1 MNVTIS
7 RLKKYAECANA
18 CYALFDKEEFFQSY
32 NFDKVTI
39 KNIDN
44 MSAFFVNTMQDF
56 QNKLYNIYGNQLALD
71 FRFRG
76 FPEEITDF
84 HINQINSGQNEQVSF
99 LKQTENF
106 LERYEI
112 KAHQPDTDTGFSST
126 LFYDKVDDEYILAM
140 RGTEGTFFEKEDFYA
155 DSKLFFKRVVTQY
168 DDMMKFYEYKVKH
181 IVGNNKLI
189 VTGHSLGGAL
199 AQYFTISFHDDTTGE
214 NPVVKETYT
223 FNSPGIDVQTLNIFG
238 VYIQNPFYLL
248 TPLTLQNDISMAVTN
263 LIQQAYKIITRDE
276 NIAVYF
282 NKMMENN
289 LKLDSISTDKYVYHI
304 ESCIGLG
311 ATKEWLI
318 GNTTQH
324 LGKDING
331 QYLSINNNLYSK
343 YVHKAL
349 SPNEIKTSIIQML
362 VSHGIEHTVSTLYFY
377 DYLIKQSN
385 NSNNFSMLGIKEL
398 LTKLNGYTIY
408 ADFLNM
414 HNLEIADV
422 ENIKEKY
429 VLYLKDLFEKAKSN
443 TYNEPLYRITKD
455 IMQKAKIECNN
466 DTSFTAII
474 DNIIALE
481 NAKVETIYVDENIL
495 NPANNL
501 NDMQKTAL
509 YFLYPYIVSQ
519 AENQNYHISELIENL
534 QGEYLDLIYYIY
546 SSLMNTINSVNQD
559 VLCNN
564 AGNGKCNQYDSIDD
578 IIKNLSSY
586 AKKTAAENEF
596 LYVCS
601 ML

>member
-18 CYALFDKEEFFQSY
+18 CYALFDKDEFLNSY
-32 NFDKVTI
+32 
-39 KNIDN
+39 IDMKKKEDDDN
-44 MSAFFVNTMQDF
+44 STSLLSITEFE
-56 QNKLYNIYGNQLALD
+56 KLVIENAGENVALD

-84 HINQINSGQNEQVSF
+84 HINQMKPKTNTQSIF

-112 KAHQPDTDTGFSST
+112 KAHQPDTYTGFSST

-199 AQYFTISFHDDTTGE
+199 SQYFTISFHDDTTGE

-223 FNSPGIDVQTLNIFG
+223 FNSPGIDVQAIKIFG
-238 VYIQNPFYLL
+238 TYIQNPYL
-248 TPLTLQNDISMAVTN
+248 PINN
-263 LIQQAYKIITRDE
+263 LSLFLILKDLYTQIYDNITRDE

-282 NKMMENN
+282 NRMMENN

-304 ESCIGLG
+304 ESCIGLV

-349 SPNEIKTSIIQML
+349 SPDEIEASIIQML

-377 DYLIKQSN
+377 DYLIKQN
-385 NSNNFSMLGIKEL
+385 DNLNNFSMLGIKEL

-414 HNLEIADV
+414 HNLEITDV

-429 VLYLKDLFEKAKSN
+429 VLYLKDLFIKAKSN

>member
-18 CYALFDKEEFFQSY
+18 CYALFDKEEFTKAY
-32 NFDKVTI
+32 IDVE
-39 KNIDN
+39 KNKKNDN
-44 MSAFFVNTMQDF
+44 NSKSLRYITEFE
-56 QNKLYNIYGNQLALD
+56 KLIIGSDSNQLALD

-76 FPEEITDF
+76 FPEKITDF
-84 HINQINSGQNEQVSF
+84 HINQIKSGQNEQVSF

-112 KAHQPDTDTGFSST
+112 KAYQPNTITGFSAT

-140 RGTEGTFFEKEDFYA
+140 RGTEGTFLEKEDFYA

-199 AQYFTISFHDDTTGE
+199 AQYFTISFHDDTTGK
-214 NPVVKETYT
+214 NPVVQETYT
-223 FNSPGIDVQTLNIFG
+223 FNSPGIDVQALNIFG
-238 VYIQNPFYLL
+238 VYIQNPFYLP

-311 ATKEWLI
+311 ATKEWLMD
-318 GNTTQH
+318 NTIQH
-324 LGKDING
+324 LGMDING
-331 QYLSINNNLYSK
+331 QYLSVNNNMDNSMD
-343 YVHKAL
+343 A
-349 SPNEIKTSIIQML
+349 
-362 VSHGIEHTVSTLYFY
+362 HGIEHTIATLYFY
-377 DYLIKQSN
+377 DYLTKQSN

-414 HNLEIADV
+414 HNLEIADI
-422 ENIKEKY
+422 ENIKKKY
-429 VLYLKDLFEKAKSN
+429 VLYLKDLFIKAKSN

-455 IMQKAKIECNN
+455 IMQKAKIDYNN
-466 DTSFTAII
+466 DASCTAII

-519 AENQNYHISELIENL
+519 AENQNYHISGLIENL

-546 SSLMNTINSVNQD
+546 SSIMNTINSVNKD

-578 IIKNLSSY
+578 IIKKISSY

-601 ML
+601 MF

>member
-18 CYALFDKEEFFQSY
+18 CYALFDKEEFTKAY
-32 NFDKVTI
+32 IDVE
-39 KNIDN
+39 KNKENDN
-44 MSAFFVNTMQDF
+44 NSKSLRYITEFE
-56 QNKLYNIYGNQLALD
+56 KLIIGSDSNQLALD

-84 HINQINSGQNEQVSF
+84 HINQIKSGQNEQVSF

-112 KAHQPDTDTGFSST
+112 KAHQPNTITGFSAT

-140 RGTEGTFFEKEDFYA
+140 RGTEGTFLEKEDFYA

-199 AQYFTISFHDDTTGE
+199 SQYFTISFHDDTTGE

-223 FNSPGIDVQTLNIFG
+223 FNSPGIDVQAINIFG
-238 VYIQNPFYLL
+238 TYIQNPYL
-248 TPLTLQNDISMAVTN
+248 PINN
-263 LIQQAYKIITRDE
+263 LSLFLILKDLYTQIYDNITRDD

-282 NKMMENN
+282 NRMMENN

-311 ATKEWLI
+311 ATKEWLMD
-318 GNTTQH
+318 NTTQH
-324 LGKDING
+324 LGMDING
-331 QYLSINNNLYSK
+331 QYLSVNNNMDNSMD
-343 YVHKAL
+343 A
-349 SPNEIKTSIIQML
+349 
-362 VSHGIEHTVSTLYFY
+362 HGIEHTIATLYFY

-398 LTKLNGYTIY
+398 LQKLNGYTIY

-414 HNLEIADV
+414 LNLEIADI
-422 ENIKEKY
+422 ENIKKKY
-429 VLYLKDLFEKAKSN
+429 VLYLQDLFEKAKSN

-455 IMQKAKIECNN
+455 IMQKAKIDYNN

-481 NAKVETIYVDENIL
+481 NVDVKTIYVDENIL

-564 AGNGKCNQYDSIDD
+564 TGNGKCNQYDSIDD

>member
-18 CYALFDKEEFFQSY
+18 CYALFDKEEFTKAY
-32 NFDKVTI
+32 IDVE
-39 KNIDN
+39 KNKENDN
-44 MSAFFVNTMQDF
+44 NSKSLRYITEFE
-56 QNKLYNIYGNQLALD
+56 KLIIGSDSNQLALD

-112 KAHQPDTDTGFSST
+112 KAHQPNTITGFSAT

-140 RGTEGTFFEKEDFYA
+140 RGTEGTFLEKEDFYA

-199 AQYFTISFHDDTTGE
+199 SQYFTISFHDDTTGE
-214 NPVVKETYT
+214 NPVVQETYT
-223 FNSPGIDVQTLNIFG
+223 FNSPGIDVQAIKIFG
-238 VYIQNPFYLL
+238 TYIQNPYL
-248 TPLTLQNDISMAVTN
+248 PINN
-263 LIQQAYKIITRDE
+263 LSLFLILKDLYTQIYDNITRDD

-282 NKMMENN
+282 NRMMENN

-311 ATKEWLI
+311 ATKEWLMD
-318 GNTTQH
+318 NTTQH
-324 LGKDING
+324 LGMDING
-331 QYLSINNNLYSK
+331 QYLSVNNNMDNSMD
-343 YVHKAL
+343 A
-349 SPNEIKTSIIQML
+349 
-362 VSHGIEHTVSTLYFY
+362 HGIEHTIATLYFY

-414 HNLEIADV
+414 LNLEIADI
-422 ENIKEKY
+422 ENIKKKY
-429 VLYLKDLFEKAKSN
+429 ILYLQDLFIKAKNSE
-443 TYNEPLYRITKD
+443 YNEPLYRITKD

>member
-18 CYALFDKEEFFQSY
+18 CYALFDKEEFLNSY
-32 NFDKVTI
+32 
-39 KNIDN
+39 IDMKKKEDN
-44 MSAFFVNTMQDF
+44 DNSTSLLSITEFE
-56 QNKLYNIYGNQLALD
+56 KLVIENAGENVALD

-76 FPEEITDF
+76 FPKEITDL
-84 HINQINSGQNEQVSF
+84 HIKQIKATPNGQAVF

-168 DDMMKFYEYKVKH
+168 DDMMNFYEYKVKH

-199 AQYFTISFHDDTTGE
+199 SQYFTISFHDDTTGE

-223 FNSPGIDVQTLNIFG
+223 FNSPGIDVQAIKIFG
-238 VYIQNPFYLL
+238 TYIQNPYL
-248 TPLTLQNDISMAVTN
+248 PINN
-263 LIQQAYKIITRDE
+263 LSLFLILKDLYTQIYDNITRDE

-282 NKMMENN
+282 NRMMENN

-349 SPNEIKTSIIQML
+349 SPDEIEASIIQML

-398 LTKLNGYTIY
+398 LTKLNG
-408 ADFLNM
+408 
-414 HNLEIADV
+414 
-422 ENIKEKY
+422 
-429 VLYLKDLFEKAKSN
+429 
-443 TYNEPLYRITKD
+443 
-455 IMQKAKIECNN
+455 
-466 DTSFTAII
+466 
-474 DNIIALE
+474 
-481 NAKVETIYVDENIL
+481 
-495 NPANNL
+495 
-501 NDMQKTAL
+501 
-509 YFLYPYIVSQ
+509 
-519 AENQNYHISELIENL
+519 
-534 QGEYLDLIYYIY
+534 
-546 SSLMNTINSVNQD
+546 
-559 VLCNN
+559 
-564 AGNGKCNQYDSIDD
+564 
-578 IIKNLSSY
+578 
-586 AKKTAAENEF
+586 
-596 LYVCS
+596 
-601 ML
+601 

>member
-112 KAHQPDTDTGFSST
+112 KAHQPNTITGFSAT

-140 RGTEGTFFEKEDFYA
+140 RGTEGTFGKINDYLTDAVLALSFI
-155 DSKLFFKRVVTQY
+155 VPQY
-168 DDMMKFYEYKVKH
+168 DNMMKFYEYKVKN
-181 IVGNNKLI
+181 IVNGKKLI

-199 AQYFTISFHDDTTGE
+199 AQYFTLSFHDDTINE
-214 NPVVKETYT
+214 NRVVKETYT
-223 FNSPGIDVQTLNIFG
+223 FNSPGVNIHSFAYIMKQLNIA
-238 VYIQNPFYLL
+238 IPTNP
-248 TPLTLQNDISMAVTN
+248 ISFFSS
-263 LIQQAYKIITRDE
+263 AYKIGIKDTVK
-276 NIAVYF
+276 NM
-282 NKMMENN
+282 NKIKSYGAN
-289 LKLDSISTDKYVYHI
+289 LLYNLNDMVFPFLATDKYVYHI
-304 ESCIGLG
+304 ESCAGLN
-311 ATKEWLI
+311 ATKEKI
-318 GNTTQH
+318 KDNTTQH
-324 LGKDING
+324 LGMDING
-331 QYLSINNNLYSK
+331 QYLSVNNNMDNSMD
-343 YVHKAL
+343 A
-349 SPNEIKTSIIQML
+349 
-362 VSHGIEHTVSTLYFY
+362 HGIEHTIATLYFY
-377 DYLIKQSN
+377 DYLTKQSN

-429 VLYLKDLFEKAKSN
+429 VLYLKDLFIKAKSN
-443 TYNEPLYRITKD
+443 TYNKPLYRITKD
-455 IMQKAKIECNN
+455 IMQKAKIDYNN
-466 DTSFTAII
+466 DASCTAII

-481 NAKVETIYVDENIL
+481 NVDVKTIYVDENIL

-509 YFLYPYIVSQ
+509 YFLYPYIVLHGK
-519 AENQNYHISELIENL
+519 NQNYHISELVENL

-546 SSLMNTINSVNQD
+546 SSIMNTINSVNKD

-578 IIKNLSSY
+578 IIKKISSY

-601 ML
+601 MF

>member
-18 CYALFDKEEFFQSY
+18 CYALFDKEEFTKAY
-32 NFDKVTI
+32 IDVE
-39 KNIDN
+39 KNKENDN
-44 MSAFFVNTMQDF
+44 NSKSLRYITEFE
-56 QNKLYNIYGNQLALD
+56 KLIIGSDSNQLALD

-84 HINQINSGQNEQVSF
+84 HINQIKSGQNEQVSF

-112 KAHQPDTDTGFSST
+112 KAHQPNTITGFSAT

-140 RGTEGTFFEKEDFYA
+140 RGTEGTFLEKEDFYA

-199 AQYFTISFHDDTTGE
+199 SQYFTISFHDDTTGE

-223 FNSPGIDVQTLNIFG
+223 FNSPGINVLAAKIFG
-238 VYIQNPFYLL
+238 TYIQNPYL
-248 TPLTLQNDISMAVTN
+248 PINN
-263 LIQQAYKIITRDE
+263 LSLFLILKDLYTQIYDNITRDD

-282 NKMMENN
+282 NRMMENN

-324 LGKDING
+324 LGMDING
-331 QYLSINNNLYSK
+331 QYLSVNNNMDNSMD
-343 YVHKAL
+343 A
-349 SPNEIKTSIIQML
+349 
-362 VSHGIEHTVSTLYFY
+362 HGIEHTIATLYFY
-377 DYLIKQSN
+377 DYLIKQN
-385 NSNNFSMLGIKEL
+385 DNLNNFSMLGIKEL

-414 HNLEIADV
+414 HNLEITDV

-429 VLYLKDLFEKAKSN
+429 VLYLKDLFIKAKSN
-443 TYNEPLYRITKD
+443 TYNETLYRITKD
-455 IMQKAKIECNN
+455 IMQKAKIDYNN
-466 DTSFTAII
+466 DASCTAII

-501 NDMQKTAL
+501 NDMQKAAL

>member
-18 CYALFDKEEFFQSY
+18 CYALFDKEEFLNSY
-32 NFDKVTI
+32 IDMTKKEDNDNNSTSLLSITKFEKLVI
-39 KNIDN
+39 ENAGKN
-44 MSAFFVNTMQDF
+44 V
-56 QNKLYNIYGNQLALD
+56 ALD

-112 KAHQPDTDTGFSST
+112 KAHQPNTITGFSAT

-140 RGTEGTFFEKEDFYA
+140 RGTEGTFDKINDYLTDGVLALSFI
-155 DSKLFFKRVVTQY
+155 VPQY

-199 AQYFTISFHDDTTGE
+199 AQYFTLSFHDDTINE
-214 NPVVKETYT
+214 NRVVKETYT
-223 FNSPGIDVQTLNIFG
+223 FNSPGINIHSFA
-238 VYIQNPFYLL
+238 YIMKLLDIATPTNP
-248 TPLTLQNDISMAVTN
+248 ISFFSS
-263 LIQQAYKIITRDE
+263 AYKIGIKETVE
-276 NIAVYF
+276 NMHKIKSYGATLLY
-282 NKMMENN
+282 N
-289 LKLDSISTDKYVYHI
+289 LNDIVFPFLATDKYVYHI
-304 ESCIGLG
+304 ESCAGLN
-311 ATKEWLI
+311 ATKEKI
-318 GNTTQH
+318 KDNTTQH
-324 LGKDING
+324 LGMDING
-331 QYLSINNNLYSK
+331 QYLSVNNNMDNSMD
-343 YVHKAL
+343 A
-349 SPNEIKTSIIQML
+349 
-362 VSHGIEHTVSTLYFY
+362 HGIEHTIATLYFY
-377 DYLIKQSN
+377 DYLTKQSN

-398 LTKLNGYTIY
+398 LTKLNEYTIY

-429 VLYLKDLFEKAKSN
+429 VLYLKDLFIKAKSN
-443 TYNEPLYRITKD
+443 TYNKPLYRITKD
-455 IMQKAKIECNN
+455 IMQKAKIDYNN
-466 DTSFTAII
+466 DASCTAII

-519 AENQNYHISELIENL
+519 AENQNYHISGLIENL
-534 QGEYLDLIYYIY
+534 HGEYLDLIYYIY
-546 SSLMNTINSVNQD
+546 SSIMNTINSVNKD

-578 IIKNLSSY
+578 IIKKISSY

-601 ML
+601 MF

>member
-18 CYALFDKEEFFQSY
+18 CYALFDKEEFLNSY
-32 NFDKVTI
+32 
-39 KNIDN
+39 IDMKKKEDN
-44 MSAFFVNTMQDF
+44 DNSTSLLSITEFE
-56 QNKLYNIYGNQLALD
+56 KLVIENAGENVALD

-76 FPEEITDF
+76 FPKEITDL
-84 HINQINSGQNEQVSF
+84 HIKQIKATPNGQAVF

-140 RGTEGTFFEKEDFYA
+140 RGTEGTFFEKEDFYP

-168 DDMMKFYEYKVKH
+168 DDMMNFYEYKVKH

-199 AQYFTISFHDDTTGE
+199 SQYFTISFHDDTTGE

-223 FNSPGIDVQTLNIFG
+223 FNSPGIDVQAIKIFG
-238 VYIQNPFYLL
+238 TYIQNPYL
-248 TPLTLQNDISMAVTN
+248 PINN
-263 LIQQAYKIITRDE
+263 LSLFLILKDLYTQIYDNITRDE

-282 NKMMENN
+282 NRMMENN

-349 SPNEIKTSIIQML
+349 SPDEIEASIIQML

-414 HNLEIADV
+414 LNLEIADI
-422 ENIKEKY
+422 ENIKKKY
-429 VLYLKDLFEKAKSN
+429 ILYLKDLFIKAKSN

>member
-18 CYALFDKEEFFQSY
+18 CYALFDKEEFTKAY
-32 NFDKVTI
+32 IDVE
-39 KNIDN
+39 KNKENDN
-44 MSAFFVNTMQDF
+44 NSKSLRYITEFE
-56 QNKLYNIYGNQLALD
+56 KLIIGSDSNQLALD

-84 HINQINSGQNEQVSF
+84 HINQIKSGQNEQVSF

-112 KAHQPDTDTGFSST
+112 KAHQPDTITGFSAT

-181 IVGNNKLI
+181 FVGNNKLI

-199 AQYFTISFHDDTTGE
+199 SQYFTISFHDDTTGE
-214 NPVVKETYT
+214 NPVVQETYT
-223 FNSPGIDVQTLNIFG
+223 FNSPGIDVQAIKIFG
-238 VYIQNPFYLL
+238 TYIQNPYL
-248 TPLTLQNDISMAVTN
+248 PINN
-263 LIQQAYKIITRDE
+263 LSLFLILKDLYTQIYDNITRDE

-311 ATKEWLI
+311 ATKEWLMD
-318 GNTTQH
+318 NTTQH

-331 QYLSINNNLYSK
+331 QYLSINNNMDNSMD
-343 YVHKAL
+343 A
-349 SPNEIKTSIIQML
+349 
-362 VSHGIEHTVSTLYFY
+362 HGIEHTIATLYFY
-377 DYLIKQSN
+377 DYLMNQSDN
-385 NSNNFSMLGIKEL
+385 LNNFSMLGIKEL

-414 HNLEIADV
+414 LNLEIADI

-429 VLYLKDLFEKAKSN
+429 VLYLKDLFIKAKSN
-443 TYNEPLYRITKD
+443 TYNKPLYRITKD

-481 NAKVETIYVDENIL
+481 NVDVKTIYVDENIL

-509 YFLYPYIVSQ
+509 YFLYPYIVLHGQ
-519 AENQNYHISELIENL
+519 NQNYHISELIENL

-564 AGNGKCNQYDSIDD
+564 TGNGKCNQYDSIDD

>member
-18 CYALFDKEEFFQSY
+18 CYALFDKEEFLNSY
-32 NFDKVTI
+32 
-39 KNIDN
+39 IDMKKKEDN
-44 MSAFFVNTMQDF
+44 DNSTSLLSITEFE
-56 QNKLYNIYGNQLALD
+56 KLVIENAGENVALD

-76 FPEEITDF
+76 FPKEITDL
-84 HINQINSGQNEQVSF
+84 HIKQIKATPNGQAVF

-199 AQYFTISFHDDTTGE
+199 SQYFTISFHDDTTGE
-214 NPVVKETYT
+214 NPVVQETYT
-223 FNSPGIDVQTLNIFG
+223 FNSPGIDVQAIKIFG
-238 VYIQNPFYLL
+238 TYIQNPYL
-248 TPLTLQNDISMAVTN
+248 PINN
-263 LIQQAYKIITRDE
+263 LSLFLILKDLYTQIYDNITRDD

-311 ATKEWLI
+311 ATKEWLMD
-318 GNTTQH
+318 NTTQH
-324 LGKDING
+324 LGMDING
-331 QYLSINNNLYSK
+331 QYLSVNNNMDNSMD
-343 YVHKAL
+343 A
-349 SPNEIKTSIIQML
+349 
-362 VSHGIEHTVSTLYFY
+362 HGIEHTIATLYFY
-377 DYLIKQSN
+377 DYLMNQSDN
-385 NSNNFSMLGIKEL
+385 LNNFSMLGIKEL

-414 HNLEIADV
+414 LNLEIADI
-422 ENIKEKY
+422 ENIKKKY
-429 VLYLKDLFEKAKSN
+429 ILYLKDLFIKAKSN

-564 AGNGKCNQYDSIDD
+564 TGNGKCNQYDSIDD

>member
-18 CYALFDKEEFFQSY
+18 CYALFDKEEFLKSY
-32 NFDKVTI
+32 IDMTKKEDNDNNSTSLLSITKFEKLVI
-39 KNIDN
+39 ENAGKN
-44 MSAFFVNTMQDF
+44 V
-56 QNKLYNIYGNQLALD
+56 ALD

-112 KAHQPDTDTGFSST
+112 KAHQPNTITGFSAT

-140 RGTEGTFFEKEDFYA
+140 RGTEGTFLEKEDFYA

-199 AQYFTISFHDDTTGE
+199 AQYFTISFHDDTTGK
-214 NPVVKETYT
+214 NPVVQETYT
-223 FNSPGIDVQTLNIFG
+223 FNSPGIDVQALNIFG
-238 VYIQNPFYLL
+238 TYIQNPFYLP

-311 ATKEWLI
+311 ATKEWLMD
-318 GNTTQH
+318 NTTQH

-331 QYLSINNNLYSK
+331 QYLSINNNMDNSMD
-343 YVHKAL
+343 A
-349 SPNEIKTSIIQML
+349 
-362 VSHGIEHTVSTLYFY
+362 HGIEHTIATLYFY
-377 DYLIKQSN
+377 DYLMNQSDN
-385 NSNNFSMLGIKEL
+385 LNNFSMLGIKEL

-414 HNLEIADV
+414 LNLEIADI
-422 ENIKEKY
+422 ENIKKKY
-429 VLYLKDLFEKAKSN
+429 VLYLKDLFIKAKSN
-443 TYNEPLYRITKD
+443 TYNEPLYCITKD

-519 AENQNYHISELIENL
+519 AENQNYHISGLIENL
-534 QGEYLDLIYYIY
+534 QDEYLDLIYYIY

-578 IIKNLSSY
+578 IIKKISSY

>member
-18 CYALFDKEEFFQSY
+18 CYALFDKEEFLKSY
-32 NFDKVTI
+32 IDMTKKEDNDNNSTSLLSITKFEKLVI
-39 KNIDN
+39 ENAGKN
-44 MSAFFVNTMQDF
+44 V
-56 QNKLYNIYGNQLALD
+56 ALD

-112 KAHQPDTDTGFSST
+112 KAHQPNTITGFSAT

-140 RGTEGTFFEKEDFYA
+140 RGTEGTFLEKEDFYA

-199 AQYFTISFHDDTTGE
+199 AQYFTISFHDDTTGK
-214 NPVVKETYT
+214 NPVVQETYT
-223 FNSPGIDVQTLNIFG
+223 FNSPGIDVQALNIFG
-238 VYIQNPFYLL
+238 VYIQNPFYLP

-324 LGKDING
+324 LGMDING
-331 QYLSINNNLYSK
+331 QYLSVNNNMDNSMD
-343 YVHKAL
+343 A
-349 SPNEIKTSIIQML
+349 
-362 VSHGIEHTVSTLYFY
+362 HGIEHTIATLYFY
-377 DYLIKQSN
+377 DYLTKQSN

-398 LTKLNGYTIY
+398 LTKLNEYTIY

-429 VLYLKDLFEKAKSN
+429 VLYLKDLFIKAKSN
-443 TYNEPLYRITKD
+443 TYNETLYRITKD
-455 IMQKAKIECNN
+455 IMQKAKIDYNN
-466 DTSFTAII
+466 DASCTAII

-509 YFLYPYIVSQ
+509 YFLYPYIVLHGQ
-519 AENQNYHISELIENL
+519 NQNYHISELIENL

-564 AGNGKCNQYDSIDD
+564 AGNGKCNKKI
-578 IIKNLSSY
+578 SSY

-601 ML
+601 MF

>member
-76 FPEEITDF
+76 FPKEITDL
-84 HINQINSGQNEQVSF
+84 HIKQIKATPNGQAVF

-112 KAHQPDTDTGFSST
+112 KAHQPDTDRGFSST

-199 AQYFTISFHDDTTGE
+199 SQYFTISFHDDTTGE
-214 NPVVKETYT
+214 NPVVQETYT
-223 FNSPGIDVQTLNIFG
+223 FNSPGIDVQAIKIFG
-238 VYIQNPFYLL
+238 TYIQNPYL
-248 TPLTLQNDISMAVTN
+248 PINN
-263 LIQQAYKIITRDE
+263 LSLFLILKDLYTQIYDNITRDE

-282 NKMMENN
+282 NRMMENN

-304 ESCIGLG
+304 ESCIGLS
-311 ATKEWLI
+311 ATKEWLMD
-318 GNTTQH
+318 NTTQH
-324 LGKDING
+324 LGMDING
-331 QYLSINNNLYSK
+331 QYLSVNNNMDNSMD
-343 YVHKAL
+343 A
-349 SPNEIKTSIIQML
+349 
-362 VSHGIEHTVSTLYFY
+362 HGIEHTIATLYFY

-398 LTKLNGYTIY
+398 LQKLNGYTIY

-414 HNLEIADV
+414 LNLEIADI
-422 ENIKEKY
+422 ENIKKKY
-429 VLYLKDLFEKAKSN
+429 VLYLQDLFEKAKSN

-455 IMQKAKIECNN
+455 IMQKAKIDYNN

-481 NAKVETIYVDENIL
+481 NVDVKTIYVDENIL

-564 AGNGKCNQYDSIDD
+564 TGNGKCNQYDSIDD

>member
-18 CYALFDKEEFFQSY
+18 CYALFDKEEFLNSY
-32 NFDKVTI
+32 IDMTKKEDNDNNSTSLLSITKFEKLVI
-39 KNIDN
+39 ENAGKN
-44 MSAFFVNTMQDF
+44 V
-56 QNKLYNIYGNQLALD
+56 ALD

-84 HINQINSGQNEQVSF
+84 HINQMKSKTNIQAVF
-99 LKQTENF
+99 LKQTKNF

-112 KAHQPDTDTGFSST
+112 KAHQPNTITGFSAT

-140 RGTEGTFFEKEDFYA
+140 RGTEGTFDKINDYLTDGVLALSFI
-155 DSKLFFKRVVTQY
+155 VPQY

-199 AQYFTISFHDDTTGE
+199 AQYFTLSFHDDTINE
-214 NPVVKETYT
+214 NRVVKETYT
-223 FNSPGIDVQTLNIFG
+223 FNSPGINIHSFA
-238 VYIQNPFYLL
+238 YIMKLLDIATPTNP
-248 TPLTLQNDISMAVTN
+248 ISFFSS
-263 LIQQAYKIITRDE
+263 AYKIGIKETVE
-276 NIAVYF
+276 NMHKIKSYGATLLY
-282 NKMMENN
+282 N
-289 LKLDSISTDKYVYHI
+289 LNDIVFPFLATDKYVYHI
-304 ESCIGLG
+304 ESCAGLN
-311 ATKEWLI
+311 ATKEKI
-318 GNTTQH
+318 KDNTTQH
-324 LGKDING
+324 LGMDING
-331 QYLSINNNLYSK
+331 QYLSVNNNMDNSMD
-343 YVHKAL
+343 A
-349 SPNEIKTSIIQML
+349 
-362 VSHGIEHTVSTLYFY
+362 HGIEHTIATLYFY
-377 DYLIKQSN
+377 DYLTKQSN

-398 LTKLNGYTIY
+398 LTKLNEYTIY

-429 VLYLKDLFEKAKSN
+429 VLYLKDLFIKAKSN
-443 TYNEPLYRITKD
+443 TYNKPLYRITKD
-455 IMQKAKIECNN
+455 IMQKAKIDYNN
-466 DTSFTAII
+466 DASCTAII

-519 AENQNYHISELIENL
+519 AENQNYHISGLIENL

-546 SSLMNTINSVNQD
+546 SSIMDTINSVNKD

-578 IIKNLSSY
+578 IIKKISSY

-601 ML
+601 MF

>member
-18 CYALFDKEEFFQSY
+18 CYALFDKEEFLNSY
-32 NFDKVTI
+32 
-39 KNIDN
+39 IDMKKKEDN
-44 MSAFFVNTMQDF
+44 DNSTSLLSITEFE
-56 QNKLYNIYGNQLALD
+56 KLVIENAGENVALD

-76 FPEEITDF
+76 FPKEITDF
-84 HINQINSGQNEQVSF
+84 HIKQIKATPNGQAVF

-140 RGTEGTFFEKEDFYA
+140 RGTEGTFLEKEDFYA

-199 AQYFTISFHDDTTGE
+199 SQYFTISFHDDTTGE
-214 NPVVKETYT
+214 NPVVQETYT
-223 FNSPGIDVQTLNIFG
+223 FNSPGIDVQAIKIFG
-238 VYIQNPFYLL
+238 TYIQNPYL
-248 TPLTLQNDISMAVTN
+248 PINN
-263 LIQQAYKIITRDE
+263 LSLFLILKDLYTQIYDNITRDE

-289 LKLDSISTDKYVYHI
+289 LKLDSISTNRYVYHI

-349 SPNEIKTSIIQML
+349 SPDEIEASIIQML

-414 HNLEIADV
+414 HNLEITDV

-429 VLYLKDLFEKAKSN
+429 VLYLKDLFIKAKSN

-601 ML
+601 MF

>member
-18 CYALFDKEEFFQSY
+18 CYALFDKEEFLNSY
-32 NFDKVTI
+32 
-39 KNIDN
+39 IDMKKKEDN
-44 MSAFFVNTMQDF
+44 DNSTSLLSITEFE
-56 QNKLYNIYGNQLALD
+56 KLVIENAGENVALD

-76 FPEEITDF
+76 FPKEITDL
-84 HINQINSGQNEQVSF
+84 HIKQIKATPNGQAVF

-168 DDMMKFYEYKVKH
+168 DDMMNFYEYKVKH

-199 AQYFTISFHDDTTGE
+199 SQYFTISFHDDTTGE

-223 FNSPGIDVQTLNIFG
+223 FNSPGIDVQAIKIFG
-238 VYIQNPFYLL
+238 TYIQNPYL
-248 TPLTLQNDISMAVTN
+248 PINN
-263 LIQQAYKIITRDE
+263 LSLFLILKDLYTQIYDNITRDD

-282 NKMMENN
+282 NRMMENN

-349 SPNEIKTSIIQML
+349 SPDEIEASIIQML

-429 VLYLKDLFEKAKSN
+429 VLYLKDLFIEAKSN
-443 TYNEPLYRITKD
+443 TYNKPLYRITKD

-601 ML
+601 MF

>member
-18 CYALFDKEEFFQSY
+18 CYALFDKEEFLKSY
-32 NFDKVTI
+32 IDMTKKEDNDNNSTSLLSITKFEKLVI
-39 KNIDN
+39 ENAGKN
-44 MSAFFVNTMQDF
+44 V
-56 QNKLYNIYGNQLALD
+56 ALD

-112 KAHQPDTDTGFSST
+112 KAHQPNTITGFSAT

-140 RGTEGTFFEKEDFYA
+140 RGTEGTFLEKEDFYA

-199 AQYFTISFHDDTTGE
+199 AQYFTISFHDDTTGK
-214 NPVVKETYT
+214 NPVVQETYT
-223 FNSPGIDVQTLNIFG
+223 FNSPGIDVQALNIFG
-238 VYIQNPFYLL
+238 VYIQNPFYLP

-324 LGKDING
+324 LGMDING
-331 QYLSINNNLYSK
+331 QYLSVNNNMDNSMD
-343 YVHKAL
+343 A
-349 SPNEIKTSIIQML
+349 
-362 VSHGIEHTVSTLYFY
+362 HGIEHTIATLYFY
-377 DYLIKQSN
+377 DYLTKQSN

-414 HNLEIADV
+414 HNLEIADI
-422 ENIKEKY
+422 ENIKKKY
-429 VLYLKDLFEKAKSN
+429 VLYLKDLFIKAKSS

-455 IMQKAKIECNN
+455 IMQKAKIDYNN
-466 DTSFTAII
+466 DASCTAII

-546 SSLMNTINSVNQD
+546 SSIMNTINSVNKD

-578 IIKNLSSY
+578 IIKKISSY

-601 ML
+601 MF

>member
-18 CYALFDKEEFFQSY
+18 CYALFDKEEFTKAY
-32 NFDKVTI
+32 IDVE
-39 KNIDN
+39 KNKENDN
-44 MSAFFVNTMQDF
+44 NSKSLRYITEFE
-56 QNKLYNIYGNQLALD
+56 KLIIGSDSNQLALD

-84 HINQINSGQNEQVSF
+84 HINQIKSGQNEQVSF

-214 NPVVKETYT
+214 NPVVQETYT
-223 FNSPGIDVQTLNIFG
+223 FNSPGIDVQAIKIFG
-238 VYIQNPFYLL
+238 TYIQNPYL
-248 TPLTLQNDISMAVTN
+248 PINN
-263 LIQQAYKIITRDE
+263 LSLFLILKDLYTQIYDNITRDE

-289 LKLDSISTDKYVYHI
+289 LKLDSISTNRYVYHI

-311 ATKEWLI
+311 ATKEWLMD
-318 GNTTQH
+318 NTTQH
-324 LGKDING
+324 LGMDING
-331 QYLSINNNLYSK
+331 QYLSVNNNMDNSMD
-343 YVHKAL
+343 A
-349 SPNEIKTSIIQML
+349 
-362 VSHGIEHTVSTLYFY
+362 HGIEHTVSTLYFY

-414 HNLEIADV
+414 LNLEIADI
-422 ENIKEKY
+422 ENIKKKY
-429 VLYLKDLFEKAKSN
+429 ILYLKDLFIKAKSN

>member
-214 NPVVKETYT
+214 NPVVQETYT
-223 FNSPGIDVQTLNIFG
+223 FNSPGIDVQAIKIFG
-238 VYIQNPFYLL
+238 TYIQNPYL
-248 TPLTLQNDISMAVTN
+248 PINN
-263 LIQQAYKIITRDE
+263 LSLFLILKDLYTQIYDNITRDE

-289 LKLDSISTDKYVYHI
+289 LKLDSISTNRYVYHI

-311 ATKEWLI
+311 ATKEWLMD
-318 GNTTQH
+318 NTTQH
-324 LGKDING
+324 LGMDING
-331 QYLSINNNLYSK
+331 QYLSVNNNMDNSMD
-343 YVHKAL
+343 A
-349 SPNEIKTSIIQML
+349 
-362 VSHGIEHTVSTLYFY
+362 HGIEHTIATLYFY
-377 DYLIKQSN
+377 DYLTKQSN

-398 LTKLNGYTIY
+398 LTKLNEYTIY

-429 VLYLKDLFEKAKSN
+429 VLYLKDLFIKAKSN
-443 TYNEPLYRITKD
+443 TYNETLYRITKD
-455 IMQKAKIECNN
+455 IMQKAKIDYNN
-466 DTSFTAII
+466 DASCTAII

-509 YFLYPYIVSQ
+509 YFLYPYIVLHGQ
-519 AENQNYHISELIENL
+519 NQNYHISELIENL

>member
-18 CYALFDKEEFFQSY
+18 CYALFDKEEFLNSY
-32 NFDKVTI
+32 
-39 KNIDN
+39 IDMTKKEDN
-44 MSAFFVNTMQDF
+44 DNNSKSLRYITEFE
-56 QNKLYNIYGNQLALD
+56 KLIIGSDSNQLALD

-112 KAHQPDTDTGFSST
+112 KAHQPNTITGFSAT

-140 RGTEGTFFEKEDFYA
+140 RGTEGTFLEKEDFYA

-199 AQYFTISFHDDTTGE
+199 AQYFTISFHDDTTGK
-214 NPVVKETYT
+214 NPVVQETYT
-223 FNSPGIDVQTLNIFG
+223 FNSPGIDVQAVKIFG
-238 VYIQNPFYLL
+238 TYIQNPFYLP

-311 ATKEWLI
+311 ATKEWLMD
-318 GNTTQH
+318 NTTQH

-331 QYLSINNNLYSK
+331 QYLSINSNLYSK

-377 DYLIKQSN
+377 DYLTKQSN

-414 HNLEIADV
+414 HNLEIADI
-422 ENIKEKY
+422 ENIKKKY
-429 VLYLKDLFEKAKSN
+429 VLYLKDLFIKAKSN
-443 TYNEPLYRITKD
+443 TYNKPLYRITKD

-481 NAKVETIYVDENIL
+481 NVDVKTIYVDENIL

>member
-18 CYALFDKEEFFQSY
+18 CYALFDKEEFLKSY
-32 NFDKVTI
+32 IDMTKKEDNDNNSTSLLSITKFEKLVI
-39 KNIDN
+39 ENAGKN
-44 MSAFFVNTMQDF
+44 V
-56 QNKLYNIYGNQLALD
+56 ALD

-112 KAHQPDTDTGFSST
+112 KAHQPNTITGFSAT

-140 RGTEGTFFEKEDFYA
+140 RGTEGTFLEKEDFYA

-168 DDMMKFYEYKVKH
+168 DEMMKFYEYKVKH

-199 AQYFTISFHDDTTGE
+199 AQYFTISFHDDTTGK
-214 NPVVKETYT
+214 NPVVQETYT
-223 FNSPGIDVQTLNIFG
+223 FNSPGIDVQALNIFG
-238 VYIQNPFYLL
+238 VYIQNPFYLP

-324 LGKDING
+324 LGMDING
-331 QYLSINNNLYSK
+331 QYLSVNNNMDNSMD
-343 YVHKAL
+343 A
-349 SPNEIKTSIIQML
+349 
-362 VSHGIEHTVSTLYFY
+362 HGIEHTIATLYFY
-377 DYLIKQSN
+377 DYLTKQSN

-414 HNLEIADV
+414 HNLEIADI
-422 ENIKEKY
+422 ENIKKKY
-429 VLYLKDLFEKAKSN
+429 VLYLKDLFIKAKSS

-455 IMQKAKIECNN
+455 IMQKAKIDYNN
-466 DTSFTAII
+466 DASCTAII

-546 SSLMNTINSVNQD
+546 SSIMNTINSVNKD

-578 IIKNLSSY
+578 IIKKISSY

-601 ML
+601 MF

>member
-18 CYALFDKEEFFQSY
+18 CYALFDKEEFLNSY
-32 NFDKVTI
+32 
-39 KNIDN
+39 IDMKKKEDN
-44 MSAFFVNTMQDF
+44 DNSTSLLSITEFE
-56 QNKLYNIYGNQLALD
+56 KLVIENAGENVALD

-76 FPEEITDF
+76 FPKEITDL
-84 HINQINSGQNEQVSF
+84 HIKQIKATPNGQAVF

-168 DDMMKFYEYKVKH
+168 DDMMNFYEYKVKH

-199 AQYFTISFHDDTTGE
+199 SQYFTISFHDDTTGE

-223 FNSPGIDVQTLNIFG
+223 FNSPGIDVQAIKIFG
-238 VYIQNPFYLL
+238 TYIQNPYL
-248 TPLTLQNDISMAVTN
+248 PINN
-263 LIQQAYKIITRDE
+263 LSLFLILKDLYTQIYDNITRDE

-282 NKMMENN
+282 NRMMENN

-349 SPNEIKTSIIQML
+349 SPDEIEASIIQML
-362 VSHGIEHTVSTLYFY
+362 VSHGIEHTMSTLYFY

-414 HNLEIADV
+414 LNLEIADI
-422 ENIKEKY
+422 ENIKKKY
-429 VLYLKDLFEKAKSN
+429 ILYLKDLFIKAKSN

>member
-18 CYALFDKEEFFQSY
+18 CYALFDKEEFTKAY
-32 NFDKVTI
+32 IDVE
-39 KNIDN
+39 KNKENDN
-44 MSAFFVNTMQDF
+44 NSKSLRYITEFE
-56 QNKLYNIYGNQLALD
+56 KLIIGSDSNQLALD

-84 HINQINSGQNEQVSF
+84 HINQIKSGQNEQVSF

-214 NPVVKETYT
+214 NPVVQETYT
-223 FNSPGIDVQTLNIFG
+223 FNSPGIDVQAIKIFG
-238 VYIQNPFYLL
+238 TYIQNPYL
-248 TPLTLQNDISMAVTN
+248 PINN
-263 LIQQAYKIITRDE
+263 LSLFLILKDLYTQIYDNITRDE

-289 LKLDSISTDKYVYHI
+289 LKLDSISTNRYVYHI

-311 ATKEWLI
+311 ATKEWLMD
-318 GNTTQH
+318 NTTQH
-324 LGKDING
+324 LGMDING
-331 QYLSINNNLYSK
+331 QYLSVNNNMDNSMD
-343 YVHKAL
+343 A
-349 SPNEIKTSIIQML
+349 
-362 VSHGIEHTVSTLYFY
+362 HGIEHTVSTLYFY

-414 HNLEIADV
+414 LNLEIADI
-422 ENIKEKY
+422 ENIKKKY
-429 VLYLKDLFEKAKSN
+429 ILYLKDLFIKAKSN

-455 IMQKAKIECNN
+455 IMQKAKIDYNN
-466 DTSFTAII
+466 DASCTAII

-481 NAKVETIYVDENIL
+481 NVDVKTIYVDENIL

-519 AENQNYHISELIENL
+519 AENQNYHISGLIENL

-546 SSLMNTINSVNQD
+546 SSLMNTINSVNKD

-578 IIKNLSSY
+578 IIKKISSY

-601 ML
+601 MF

>member
-214 NPVVKETYT
+214 NPVVQETYT
-223 FNSPGIDVQTLNIFG
+223 FNSPGIDVQAIKIFG
-238 VYIQNPFYLL
+238 TYIQNPYL
-248 TPLTLQNDISMAVTN
+248 PINN
-263 LIQQAYKIITRDE
+263 LSLFLILKDLYTQIYDNITRDE

-289 LKLDSISTDKYVYHI
+289 LKLDSISTNRYVYHI

-311 ATKEWLI
+311 ATKEWLMD
-318 GNTTQH
+318 NTTQH
-324 LGKDING
+324 LGMDING
-331 QYLSINNNLYSK
+331 QYLSVNNNMYNSMD
-343 YVHKAL
+343 A
-349 SPNEIKTSIIQML
+349 
-362 VSHGIEHTVSTLYFY
+362 HGIEHTIAILYFY
-377 DYLIKQSN
+377 DYLIKQN
-385 NSNNFSMLGIKEL
+385 DNLNNFSMLGIKEL
-398 LTKLNGYTIY
+398 LQKLNGYTIY

-414 HNLEIADV
+414 LNLEIADI
-422 ENIKEKY
+422 ENIKKKY
-429 VLYLKDLFEKAKSN
+429 VLYLQDLFIKAKNSE
-443 TYNEPLYRITKD
+443 YNEPLYRITKD

>member
-18 CYALFDKEEFFQSY
+18 CYALFDKEEFTKAY
-32 NFDKVTI
+32 IDVE
-39 KNIDN
+39 KNKENDN
-44 MSAFFVNTMQDF
+44 NSKSLRYITEFE
-56 QNKLYNIYGNQLALD
+56 KLIIGSDSNQLALD

-84 HINQINSGQNEQVSF
+84 HINQIKSGQNEQVSF

-112 KAHQPDTDTGFSST
+112 KAHQPDTITGFSAT

-199 AQYFTISFHDDTTGE
+199 SQYFTISFHDDTTGE
-214 NPVVKETYT
+214 NPVVQETYT
-223 FNSPGIDVQTLNIFG
+223 FNSPGIDVQAIKIFG
-238 VYIQNPFYLL
+238 TYIQNPYL
-248 TPLTLQNDISMAVTN
+248 PINN
-263 LIQQAYKIITRDE
+263 LSLFLILKDLYTQIYDNITRDD

-282 NKMMENN
+282 NRMMENN

-304 ESCIGLG
+304 ESCIGLS
-311 ATKEWLI
+311 ATKEWLMD
-318 GNTTQH
+318 NTTQH
-324 LGKDING
+324 LGMDING
-331 QYLSINNNLYSK
+331 QYLSVNNNMDNSMD
-343 YVHKAL
+343 A
-349 SPNEIKTSIIQML
+349 
-362 VSHGIEHTVSTLYFY
+362 HGIEHTIATLYFY

-398 LTKLNGYTIY
+398 LQKLNGYTIY

-414 HNLEIADV
+414 LNLEIADI
-422 ENIKEKY
+422 ENIKKKY
-429 VLYLKDLFEKAKSN
+429 VLYLQDLFEKAKSN

-455 IMQKAKIECNN
+455 IMQKAKIDYNN

-481 NAKVETIYVDENIL
+481 NVDVKTIYVDENIL

-564 AGNGKCNQYDSIDD
+564 TGNGKCNQYDSIDD

>member
-18 CYALFDKEEFFQSY
+18 CYALFDKEEFLNSY
-32 NFDKVTI
+32 
-39 KNIDN
+39 IDMKKKEDN
-44 MSAFFVNTMQDF
+44 DNSTSLLSITEFE
-56 QNKLYNIYGNQLALD
+56 KLVIENAGENVALD

-76 FPEEITDF
+76 FPKEITDL
-84 HINQINSGQNEQVSF
+84 HIKQIKATPNGQAVF

-168 DDMMKFYEYKVKH
+168 DDMMNFYEYKVKH

-199 AQYFTISFHDDTTGE
+199 SQYFTISFHDDTTGE

-223 FNSPGIDVQTLNIFG
+223 FNSPGIDVQAIKIFG
-238 VYIQNPFYLL
+238 TYIQNPYL
-248 TPLTLQNDISMAVTN
+248 PINN
-263 LIQQAYKIITRDE
+263 LSLFLILKDLYTQIYDNITRDE

-282 NKMMENN
+282 NRMMENN

-349 SPNEIKTSIIQML
+349 SPDEIEASIIQML

-414 HNLEIADV
+414 LNLEIADI
-422 ENIKEKY
+422 ENIKKKY
-429 VLYLKDLFEKAKSN
+429 ILYLKDLFIKAKSN

>member
-18 CYALFDKEEFFQSY
+18 CYALFDKEEFLNSY
-32 NFDKVTI
+32 
-39 KNIDN
+39 IDMKKKEDN
-44 MSAFFVNTMQDF
+44 DNSTSLLSITEFE
-56 QNKLYNIYGNQLALD
+56 KLVIENAGENVALD

-76 FPEEITDF
+76 FPKEITDL
-84 HINQINSGQNEQVSF
+84 HIKQIKATPNGQAVF

-199 AQYFTISFHDDTTGE
+199 SQYFTISFHDDTTGE

-223 FNSPGIDVQTLNIFG
+223 FNSPGINVLAAKIFG
-238 VYIQNPFYLL
+238 TYIQNPYL
-248 TPLTLQNDISMAVTN
+248 PINN
-263 LIQQAYKIITRDE
+263 LSLFLILKDLYTQIYDNITRDD

-282 NKMMENN
+282 NRMMENN

-349 SPNEIKTSIIQML
+349 SPDEIEASIIQML

-429 VLYLKDLFEKAKSN
+429 VLYLKDLFIEAKSN

-601 ML
+601 MF

>member
-18 CYALFDKEEFFQSY
+18 CYALFDKEEFLNSY
-32 NFDKVTI
+32 
-39 KNIDN
+39 IDMTKKEDN
-44 MSAFFVNTMQDF
+44 DNNSTSLLSITKFE
-56 QNKLYNIYGNQLALD
+56 KLVIGSDSNQLALD

-112 KAHQPDTDTGFSST
+112 KAHQPNTITGFSAT

-140 RGTEGTFFEKEDFYA
+140 RGTEGTFLEKEDFYA

-199 AQYFTISFHDDTTGE
+199 AQYFTISFHDDTTGK
-214 NPVVKETYT
+214 NPVVQETYT
-223 FNSPGIDVQTLNIFG
+223 FNSPGIDVQALNIFG
-238 VYIQNPFYLL
+238 TYIQNPFYLP

-311 ATKEWLI
+311 ATKEWLMD
-318 GNTTQH
+318 NTTQH

-331 QYLSINNNLYSK
+331 QYLSINNNMDNSMD
-343 YVHKAL
+343 A
-349 SPNEIKTSIIQML
+349 
-362 VSHGIEHTVSTLYFY
+362 HGIEHTIATLYFY
-377 DYLIKQSN
+377 DYLMNQSDN
-385 NSNNFSMLGIKEL
+385 LNNFSMLGIKEL

-414 HNLEIADV
+414 LNLEIADI
-422 ENIKEKY
+422 ENIKKKY
-429 VLYLKDLFEKAKSN
+429 VLYLKDLFIKAKSN
-443 TYNEPLYRITKD
+443 TYNEPLYCITKD

-519 AENQNYHISELIENL
+519 AENQNYHISGLIENL
-534 QGEYLDLIYYIY
+534 QDEYLDLIYYIY

-578 IIKNLSSY
+578 IIKKISSY

>member
-18 CYALFDKEEFFQSY
+18 CYALFDKEEFLNSY
-32 NFDKVTI
+32 
-39 KNIDN
+39 IDMTKKEDN
-44 MSAFFVNTMQDF
+44 DNNSTSLLSITKFE
-56 QNKLYNIYGNQLALD
+56 KLVIGSDSNQLALD

-112 KAHQPDTDTGFSST
+112 KAHQPNTITGFSAT

-140 RGTEGTFFEKEDFYA
+140 RGTEGTFLEKEDFYA

-199 AQYFTISFHDDTTGE
+199 AQYFTISFHDDTTGK
-214 NPVVKETYT
+214 NPVVQETYT
-223 FNSPGIDVQTLNIFG
+223 FNSPGIDVQALNIFG
-238 VYIQNPFYLL
+238 TYIQNPCL
-248 TPLTLQNDISMAVTN
+248 PINN
-263 LIQQAYKIITRDE
+263 LSPFLILKDLYTQIYDNITRDE

-311 ATKEWLI
+311 ATKEWLMD
-318 GNTTQH
+318 NTTQH
-324 LGKDING
+324 LGMDING
-331 QYLSINNNLYSK
+331 QYLSVNNNMDNSMD
-343 YVHKAL
+343 A
-349 SPNEIKTSIIQML
+349 
-362 VSHGIEHTVSTLYFY
+362 HGIEHTIATLYFY
-377 DYLIKQSN
+377 DYFMSHNIDE
-385 NSNNFSMLGIKEL
+385 NNFSMLGIKEL
-398 LTKLNGYTIY
+398 LTKLNEYTIY

-429 VLYLKDLFEKAKSN
+429 VLYLKDLFIKAKSN
-443 TYNEPLYRITKD
+443 TYNKPLYRITKD
-455 IMQKAKIECNN
+455 IMQKAKIDYNN
-466 DTSFTAII
+466 DASCTAII

-519 AENQNYHISELIENL
+519 AENQNYHISGLIENL

-546 SSLMNTINSVNQD
+546 SSIMNTINSVNKD

-578 IIKNLSSY
+578 IIKKISSY

-601 ML
+601 MF